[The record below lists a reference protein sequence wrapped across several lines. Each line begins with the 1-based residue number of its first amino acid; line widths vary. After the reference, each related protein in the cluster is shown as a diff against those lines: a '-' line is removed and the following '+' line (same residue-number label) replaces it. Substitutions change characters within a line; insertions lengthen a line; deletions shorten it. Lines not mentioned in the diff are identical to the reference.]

1 MSAITPVVEKKSIV
15 TRRDVSKEEVV
26 NIGTIDIISLL
37 KKSEN
42 TLFAELE
49 T

>member
-1 MSAITPVVEKKSIV
+1 MAAITPVVEKKSIV

-26 NIGTIDIISLL
+26 TFGTIDIISLQ

-42 TLFAELE
+42 ILFAELE